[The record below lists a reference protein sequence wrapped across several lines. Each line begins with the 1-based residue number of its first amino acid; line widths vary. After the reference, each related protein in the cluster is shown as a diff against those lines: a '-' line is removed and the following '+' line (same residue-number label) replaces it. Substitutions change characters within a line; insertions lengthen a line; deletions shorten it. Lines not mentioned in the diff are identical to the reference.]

1 MVRFS
6 MVEENINKDGYFV
19 MKNLFLKIMAVII
32 FIQGILQLLNV
43 VVVLSGGMSGVKISM
58 ALFYLSVALT
68 LAYGISAVFG
78 GYYGLRYNKN
88 YNGCKIAFYFGV
100 ALLILNFIM
109 LIMNITMEAFHAN
122 QIVSFV
128 VPGLF
133 TAAAVFGG
141 RACKNL

>member
-6 MVEENINKDGYFV
+6 KVEENINKDGYFV

-43 VVVLSGGMSGVKISM
+43 VVVLSGGTSEVKISM

-88 YNGCKIAFYFGV
+88 YSGCKIAFYFGA
-100 ALLILNFIM
+100 ALLVLNFIM
-109 LIMNITMEAFHAN
+109 LIMNIAMGAFHTN

-133 TAAAVFGG
+133 TASAIFGG
-141 RACKNL
+141 RSC